1 MAGRRWTSAFRTPVG
16 MTAAVLM
23 GLVLALA
30 VVGPILWG
38 EEAAAIDTSQMLAG
52 PSPEHW
58 AGTDNLG
65 RDILARVLVATR
77 LSVVLALSATAVA
90 VSVGL
95 LLGSG
100 PMVVGR
106 GFGRL
111 LTGTVNVAVAFP
123 GLLLALFFAVI
134 FGVGAVGAVLAIGL
148 AGAPAFARLCQTLIA
163 GVAQR
168 DFVTAARIAGVG
180 RGRLLTRHVLPNI
193 GEPLIV
199 NATIGAGGALLAFAG
214 LSFLGLGVQ
223 APAYDWGR
231 LLMDGLA
238 SIYIQPVGALAPGVA
253 IVVAGLAFN
262 LFGETIAKGFGLAT
276 LDAVTTVPRGAV
288 AAYRPPTAADEP
300 GSSDPI
306 DPTRGAGRRGGP
318 RRAEPDRGLPDG
330 AGPSA
335 AGAGPD
341 LPGRAR

>member
-1 MAGRRWTSAFRTPVG
+1 MSGRWVRAFRTPVG
-16 MTAAVLM
+16 LTAALLM
-23 GLVLALA
+23 GVVLTLA
-30 VVGPILWG
+30 VIGPLVWG
-38 EEAAAIDTSQMLAG
+38 EQAAAVDTSQMLAG

-77 LSVVLALSATAVA
+77 LSVVLALSATLVA

-100 PMVVGR
+100 PMLVGR
-106 GFGRL
+106 RFGRV
-111 LTGTVNVAVAFP
+111 LTETVNIAVAFP

-148 AGAPAFARLCQTLIA
+148 AGAPSFARLCQTLIA

-168 DFVTAARIAGVG
+168 DFVTAARIAGVD
-180 RGRLLTRHVLPNI
+180 RGRLLVRHVLPNI

-199 NATIGAGGALLAFAG
+199 NATIGAGAALLAFAG

-262 LFGETIAKGFGLAT
+262 LFGETIAKGFGLTT
-276 LDAVTTVPRGAV
+276 LEADGSRRPGVSAAV
-288 AAYRPPTAADEP
+288 AMAVPADE
-300 GSSDPI
+300 
-306 DPTRGAGRRGGP
+306 TR
-318 RRAEPDRGLPDG
+318 
-330 AGPSA
+330 
-335 AGAGPD
+335 
-341 LPGRAR
+341 